1 MKHRTGFYSFILTSM
16 VCILGGVANAAPAV
30 RMLGTNSGKTVTGA
44 VDAATGATTGTTT
57 TGGVSTTAVA
67 TRASS
72 LRFTPNAANNVVS
85 TQSGATMPANNS
97 GASGGVVVN
106 NSASPSARLSI
117 GKYLN
122 LSHTTGAVTPGGT
135 SGGGTSGG
143 TGGGASNADVDALR
157 AELDNLQTQVDK
169 LNDDKQNS
177 LIVTDDEYIDIGGPD
192 NNIISIDIG
201 ALKNDLQSALD
212 TRDPILTEID
222 AESKLWW
229 CYADSTGSA
238 CDGTRQL
245 VVDLGD
251 VLDTYDLATKNVS
264 LAEALAGKQGILD
277 EADNGF
283 ITVNQSAGTI
293 GIKFDELKTALGID
307 DAKTSEIRYDA
318 ANGKLQWRYMDEFEQ
333 NGDKKWNTA
342 DIAAL
347 INQSLENYVQIQML
361 DDYVQK
367 SQLTGLQATLTA
379 SDNGYL
385 EIDNNQIGVKFDE
398 LKAALDIPTERA
410 VEIEFDDAGK
420 IQWRYAGD
428 DTWNKTNRK
437 VSDFVDLSAYVLRS
451 ELAGLQGALTASD
464 NGYLKIE
471 NNQIGI
477 KFDDLKAALEIPAAQ
492 QDIEMEITSTGQL
505 RWRYLNAFE
514 NDGET
519 KKWTVVSENINDLID
534 TKLAN
539 YVTLGALNDYQLKLS
554 SDANGYLVI
563 DGNTINLNFNKL
575 KTDLQIPNTRDEIEM
590 EITNGGMLRW
600 RYLDEFESDGETK
613 KWTNVNVAI
622 GDLIDGKLANYISN
636 TRLTEIL
643 NNYVTQN
650 DLSGYTTKTY
660 VDNALATKQVK
671 LTEAEN
677 GFIEIKPIDGTDGE
691 TIGIKFEELKNALNI
706 PDAKTSEMRV
716 DNGVIQ
722 WRYLDEFEVDADTG
736 EKTDIKK
743 WTTVYDLNSLLGDWV
758 AKSDFNAAIN
768 RIDTELAGKQIKLTP
783 AVDGYI
789 LLNEQTGEIAVDM
802 VSLRNELAVQAGV
815 ARTAELR
822 VFDGKLQWRYTDEYT
837 TDGVDNREEVWHDL
851 DLTAVRLPL
860 YVEKNYLTN
869 NYYSRTYID
878 NLARTIENNIN
889 TTLERLSLPDGPEAG
904 LYMLSVTG
912 SGDNKV
918 SRWSPIQ
925 IVDGDGVVQNMS
937 LNDADDD
944 D

>member
-1 MKHRTGFYSFILTSM
+1 MKHRTGFYSFILTSVICM
-16 VCILGGVANAAPAV
+16 LGGAAMAAPAV

-44 VDAATGATTGTTT
+44 TTGAATGSAS
-57 TGGVSTTAVA
+57 GGISTTAVA

-72 LRFTPNAANNVVS
+72 LRFSPNATNSVS
-85 TQSGATMPANNS
+85 AASSGATMPTNNN
-97 GASGGVVVN
+97 GTSGGVVVN

-122 LSHTTGAVTPGGT
+122 LTHSTGAVTPGGSGGT
-135 SGGGTSGG
+135 GGGTSGG
-143 TGGGASNADVDALR
+143 TTGGGASSADVDALR
-157 AELDNLQTQVDK
+157 AELDNLQTQVDR

-177 LIVTDDEYIDIGGPD
+177 LIVADDEYIDIGGPD
-192 NNIISIDIG
+192 NNVISIDIG
-201 ALKNDLQSALD
+201 ALKNDLQNALD

-229 CYADSTGSA
+229 CYANDAGTA
-238 CDGTRQL
+238 CDGEKQL

-251 VLDTYDLATKNVS
+251 VLDTYDLATKNIS
-264 LAEALAGKQGILD
+264 LAEALAGKQGMLG

-283 ITVNQSAGTI
+283 ITINQSAGTI

-307 DAKTSEIRYDA
+307 NTKTSEIRYE
-318 ANGKLQWRYMDEFEQ
+318 NGKLQWRYMDEFEPD
-333 NGDKKWNTA
+333 GTTKKWNTA

-347 INQSLENYVQIQML
+347 IQQSLENYVQIQVL
-361 DDYVQK
+361 NDYVKK
-367 SQLTGLQATLTA
+367 SELAGLQATLTA

-398 LKAALDIPTERA
+398 LKAALNIPTERP

-420 IQWRYAGD
+420 IQWRYAGA

-464 NGYLKIE
+464 TGYLKIE

-492 QDIEMEITSTGQL
+492 QDIEMEITSAGQL

-514 NDGET
+514 QDGTT
-519 KKWTVVSENINDLID
+519 KKWTVVSESINDLID
-534 TKLAN
+534 NKLAN
-539 YVTLGALNDYQLKLS
+539 YVTINTLNDYQLKLS

-563 DGNTINLNFNKL
+563 DGNTINLDFDKL
-575 KTDLQIPNTRDEIEM
+575 KNALQIPDSQSKIEM
-590 EITNGGMLRW
+590 QITDGGVLQW
-600 RYLDEFESDGETK
+600 RYLDAFEQDGVTP
-613 KWTNVNVAI
+613 KWTVVNKSI
-622 GDLIDGKLANYISN
+622 GDLIDGKLADYISN

-650 DLSGYTTKTY
+650 DLSNYTTKVY

-671 LTEAEN
+671 LTEADN
-677 GFIEIKPIDGTDGE
+677 GFIEIKPTDGADAA
-691 TIGIKFEELKNALNI
+691 TIGIKFDDLKTALNI

-716 DNGVIQ
+716 DNGMIQ
-722 WRYLDEFEVDADTG
+722 WRYLDEFEVDAETG
-736 EKTDIKK
+736 EKTDVKK

-758 AKSDFNAAIN
+758 TSSDFNAAIS
-768 RIDTELAGKQIKLTP
+768 RIDSELAGKQIKLTP
-783 AVDGYI
+783 TADGHI

-802 VSLRNELAVQAGV
+802 SSLMRELSIEANG
-815 ARTAELR
+815 ARTSELR
-822 VFDGKLQWRYTDEYT
+822 VFDGRLQWRYLDEYEPEL
-837 TDGVDNREEVWHDL
+837 DAQGNKVEIWHVL
-851 DLTAVRLPL
+851 DLSTVELPL
-860 YVEKNYLTN
+860 YVEKTYLWN
-869 NYYSRTYID
+869 NYYNKTYVD
-878 NLARTIENNIN
+878 SLARTIENNIN
-889 TTLERLSLPDGPEAG
+889 VTLERLALPDGPEAG

-912 SGDNKV
+912 SGDDKV

-925 IVDGDGVVQNMS
+925 IVDGAGVVQN
-937 LNDADDD
+937 LTLDDADNGD
-944 D
+944 